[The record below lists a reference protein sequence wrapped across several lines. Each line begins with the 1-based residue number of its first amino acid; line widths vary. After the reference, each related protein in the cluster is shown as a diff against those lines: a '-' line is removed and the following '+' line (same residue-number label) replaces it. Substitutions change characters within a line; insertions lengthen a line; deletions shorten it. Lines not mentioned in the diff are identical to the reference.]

1 MPAANG
7 AQVQFFLYF
16 ARMSLQY
23 VPDQGP
29 VSKEISLTNTLK
41 DNQLPLT
48 RIQKLIGSYM
58 LQSKRTKAS
67 AYLRMRADL
76 TDLVKMRRA
85 YCREVKVRV
94 TTNDFFIY
102 AMAQAVK
109 EYPLMA
115 ATMTPNGEEM
125 VIAKNIG
132 VGFAVAAPQGLVVP
146 VLKEMNHKTLPQT
159 ALESEDLLKRAR
171 SNKLLPDDFDGA
183 NIVLTG
189 LGMYG
194 IESFYAISPP
204 SATGI
209 LAIGN
214 IEDSIIPAG
223 DDFQTR
229 RMMYVSLAFDQ
240 CVMDEVYAAK
250 FLRRVVNMLEDPVT
264 LTQQVR

>member
-1 MPAANG
+1 LNG
-7 AQVQFFLYF
+7 NVLPE
-16 ARMSLQY
+16 S
-23 VPDQGP
+23 
-29 VSKEISLTNTLK
+29 LK

-58 LQSKRTKAS
+58 LQSKRSKAT
-67 AYLRMRADL
+67 AYLRMRVDL
-76 TDLVKMRRA
+76 TDLVSIRKA
-85 YCREVKVRV
+85 YCRKVNARV

-109 EYPLMA
+109 DYPLMA
-115 ATMTPNGEEM
+115 ATIDPNGNEM
-125 VIAKNIG
+125 VIAENIG

-159 ALESEDLLKRAR
+159 AVESEDLLKRAR

-214 IEDSIIPAG
+214 IEETIVPADNG
-223 DDFQTR
+223 FQTR
-229 RMMYVSLAFDQ
+229 KMMYVSLAFDQ
-240 CVMDEVYAAK
+240 RVMDEFYAAK
-250 FLRRVVNMLEDPVT
+250 FLRMVVGLLGDPT
-264 LTQQVR
+264 ELTGEMA

>member
-1 MPAANG
+1 MPD
-7 AQVQFFLYF
+7 
-16 ARMSLQY
+16 SL
-23 VPDQGP
+23 
-29 VSKEISLTNTLK
+29 KN
-41 DNQLPLT
+41 NQLPLT

-58 LQSKRTKAS
+58 LQSKRSKAT

-76 TDLVKMRRA
+76 TDLVSIRKA
-85 YCREVKVRV
+85 YCRKVNARV

-109 EYPLMA
+109 DYPLMA
-115 ATMTPNGEEM
+115 ATIDPNGNEM
-125 VIAKNIG
+125 VIAENIG

-146 VLKEMNHKTLPQT
+146 VLKRMNHKTLPQT
-159 ALESEDLLKRAR
+159 AVESEDLLKRAR

-204 SATGI
+204 SAMGI

-214 IEDSIIPAG
+214 IEEAIVPT
-223 DDFQTR
+223 DDGFQTR
-229 RMMYVSLAFDQ
+229 KMMYVSLAFDQ
-240 CVMDEVYAAK
+240 CVMDEFYAAK
-250 FLRRVVNMLEDPVT
+250 FLRMVIGLLEKPT
-264 LTQQVR
+264 ELTGETA

>member
-1 MPAANG
+1 MPE
-7 AQVQFFLYF
+7 
-16 ARMSLQY
+16 S
-23 VPDQGP
+23 
-29 VSKEISLTNTLK
+29 LK

-58 LQSKRTKAS
+58 LQSKRSKAT
-67 AYLRMRADL
+67 AYLRMRVDL
-76 TDLVKMRRA
+76 TDLVSIRKA
-85 YCREVKVRV
+85 YCRKVNARV

-109 EYPLMA
+109 DYPLMA
-115 ATMTPNGEEM
+115 ATIDPNGNEM
-125 VIAKNIG
+125 VIAENIG

-159 ALESEDLLKRAR
+159 AVESEDLLKRAR

-214 IEDSIIPAG
+214 IEETIVPADNG
-223 DDFQTR
+223 FQTR
-229 RMMYVSLAFDQ
+229 KMMYVSLAFDQ
-240 CVMDEVYAAK
+240 RVMDEFYAAK
-250 FLRRVVNMLEDPVT
+250 FLRMVVGLLGDPT
-264 LTQQVR
+264 ELTGEMA

>member
-1 MPAANG
+1 LNG
-7 AQVQFFLYF
+7 NVLPE
-16 ARMSLQY
+16 S
-23 VPDQGP
+23 
-29 VSKEISLTNTLK
+29 LK

-58 LQSKRTKAS
+58 LQSKRSKAT
-67 AYLRMRADL
+67 AYLRMRVDL
-76 TDLVKMRRA
+76 TDLVSIRKA
-85 YCREVKVRV
+85 YCRKVNARV

-109 EYPLMA
+109 DYPLMA
-115 ATMTPNGEEM
+115 ATIDPNGNEM
-125 VIAKNIG
+125 VIAENIG

-159 ALESEDLLKRAR
+159 AVESEDLLKRAR

-214 IEDSIIPAG
+214 IEETIVPADNG
-223 DDFQTR
+223 FQTR
-229 RMMYVSLAFDQ
+229 KMMYVSLAFDQ
-240 CVMDEVYAAK
+240 RVMDEFYAAK
-250 FLRRVVNMLEDPVT
+250 FLRMVVGLLGDPT
-264 LTQQVR
+264 ELTGEMV

>member
-1 MPAANG
+1 MP
-7 AQVQFFLYF
+7 
-16 ARMSLQY
+16 S
-23 VPDQGP
+23 
-29 VSKEISLTNTLK
+29 LK

-58 LQSKRTKAS
+58 LQSKRSKAN

-76 TDLVKMRRA
+76 TDLVAMRKR
-85 YCREVKVRV
+85 YCRQVDARV

-102 AMAQAVK
+102 AMAQGVK
-109 EYPLMA
+109 QYPLMA
-115 ATMTPNGEEM
+115 ATIDPSGSEM
-125 VIAKNIG
+125 VVAENIG

-146 VLKEMNHKTLPQT
+146 VLKRMNHKTLPQT
-159 ALESEDLLKRAR
+159 ALESEVLLKRAR
-171 SNKLLPDDFDGA
+171 ANKLLPDDFDGA

-214 IEDSIIPAG
+214 IEDTIVPAEDG
-223 DDFQTR
+223 LQTR
-229 RMMYVSLAFDQ
+229 KMMYVSLAFDQ
-240 CVMDEVYAAK
+240 RVMDEFYAAG
-250 FLRRVVNMLEDPVT
+250 FLQMVVDLLQHPT
-264 LTQQVR
+264 RLTEASAG

>member
-1 MPAANG
+1 MT
-7 AQVQFFLYF
+7 
-16 ARMSLQY
+16 
-23 VPDQGP
+23 D
-29 VSKEISLTNTLK
+29 ILK
-41 DNQLPLT
+41 HNQLPLT

-58 LQSKRTKAS
+58 LESKQSKAN

-76 TDLVKMRRA
+76 TDLVAIRKA

-109 EYPLMA
+109 QYPLMA
-115 ATMTPNGEEM
+115 ATLTENGQEM
-125 VIAKNIG
+125 VITKDIG

-146 VLKEMNHKTLPQT
+146 VVKKMNHKTLPQT
-159 ALESEDLLKRAR
+159 AIESEDLLKRAR

-214 IEDSIIPAG
+214 IEDAIVPSG
-223 DDFQTR
+223 NEMQTR

-240 CVMDEVYAAK
+240 RVMDEFYAAK
-250 FLRRVVNMLEDPVT
+250 FLRMVVDLLEDPTT
-264 LTQQVR
+264 LIGPSEQ